1 MATAPHRSTSLT
13 RLKLLIPLTV
23 CGTLREVNRL
33 ARDLNLL
40 WFVKYETNSG
50 AINVFETLVSWYDP
64 KTSPLI
70 LSWIKTAVPSR
81 STKNCSELAQ
91 VGPAAMTVA
100 EETVKKCTKKRDA
113 REKLFFAC

>member
-1 MATAPHRSTSLT
+1 M
-13 RLKLLIPLTV
+13 

-33 ARDLNLL
+33 ARGLNLL

-50 AINVFETLVSWYDP
+50 AINVFETLVAGEDP

-81 STKNCSELAQ
+81 STRNCSELVQ
-91 VGPAAMTVA
+91 VGPAAMTA
-100 EETVKKCTKKRDA
+100 E
-113 REKLFFAC
+113 